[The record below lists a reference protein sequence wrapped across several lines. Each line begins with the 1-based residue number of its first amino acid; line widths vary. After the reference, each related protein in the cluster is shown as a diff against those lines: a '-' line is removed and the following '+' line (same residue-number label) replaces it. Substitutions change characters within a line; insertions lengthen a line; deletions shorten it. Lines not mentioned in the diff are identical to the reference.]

1 MNSLLKPQKLWY
13 RLHSSKSCLTNLSN
27 EIKTASHVPANKFAV
42 LFKVFA
48 CCSFSQY
55 IQNCRLDYAVRLM
68 REQPQWT
75 LDAIAKEA
83 QMSKGAFNIQFH
95 KRYGMKPSE
104 FRSRELSL
112 DEEK

>member
-1 MNSLLKPQKLWY
+1 MSRRLYLCPRFNKKELLK
-13 RLHSSKSCLTNLSN
+13 
-27 EIKTASHVPANKFAV
+27 EIHVPANKFAV

-48 CCSFSQY
+48 GCSFSQY

>member
-1 MNSLLKPQKLWY
+1 MSRRLYLCPGFNKKELLK
-13 RLHSSKSCLTNLSN
+13 
-27 EIKTASHVPANKFAV
+27 EIHVPANKFAV

-83 QMSKGAFNIQFH
+83 QMSKGAFNIQFY